1 MKGQV
6 IMFMIV
12 LSFLPKKKNLVI
24 ILVYSLNHKAT
35 VFYFTFLLSVLEK
48 GEWFTAVFQR
58 QK

>member
-1 MKGQV
+1 
-6 IMFMIV
+6 MFMIV